1 MPAWLQISLLISAGL
16 LIFGLLLWLVLRT
29 IFRRVDNKLKR
40 MVKNRFSR
48 QDMVQASGVNLMG
61 QRSRP
66 GGGIKG
72 RGVLVLTRDRLW
84 FALAVPER
92 ELTISMAEILS
103 VSLPKSFM
111 GRSIFREL
119 LCVRFSGPEG
129 EDEIAWAVRE
139 PEKWRQAIELVRSS
153 G

>member
-1 MPAWLQISLLISAGL
+1 MPTWLTITLVITGSVAV
-16 LIFGLLLWLVLRT
+16 FGLILFLVLRT
-29 IFRRVDNKLKR
+29 VFQRVERKLKR
-40 MVKNRFSR
+40 MVHDRFAR
-48 QDMVQASGVNLMG
+48 EDMVQASGVNLMG
-61 QRSRP
+61 QRSRQA
-66 GGGIKG
+66 GGIKG

-92 ELTISMAEILS
+92 ELTIPIEAILS

-129 EDEIAWAVRE
+129 DDEIAWAVRE
-139 PEKWRQAIELVRSS
+139 AQKWRQAIELIRTSR
-153 G
+153 